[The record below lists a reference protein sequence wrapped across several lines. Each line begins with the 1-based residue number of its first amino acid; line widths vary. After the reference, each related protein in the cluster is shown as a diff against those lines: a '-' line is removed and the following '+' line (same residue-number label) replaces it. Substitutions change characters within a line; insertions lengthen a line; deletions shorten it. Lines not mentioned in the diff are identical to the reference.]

1 MSDRIINSTTLP
13 DACVRDMQVYL
24 RTSEIVAPEAQA
36 FKTDVLGVP
45 CAVNCV
51 GLGKDSSLVII
62 AARPVDDGA
71 SVGVSPGW
79 IIIEPHGE
87 TSIRW
92 NFGKCFH
99 ELPGA
104 SVEASARRGF
114 RMRYLTLKQSLWLFV
129 WGRDVKPVDV
139 RNLLASA
146 PWFDD
151 WRRARGATDAN
162 VFFDTL
168 GFDTRELQA
177 VPHASWRGKNALP
190 GGQGANTS
198 TSGLF
203 LWGDLAETSPIGSQ
217 IQSSELVLLTGGLAT
232 FLGAGGG
239 GGTFTKAKVECEGG
253 FAHLTL
259 RLPAGDQALPSGG
272 TFRNVAVYFS
282 SVPYF
287 TPQDTTVAAEAIF
300 LLAEGIEIKIN
311 LVYPIDGDLI
321 RAKGTFTGGVQKLLG
336 ASDPFDFP
344 GWERTAGANQ
354 QIEVEL
360 EFSRSARE
368 LVKLSFAVEAHQQ
381 NWSLIENPPV
391 KLDGVSFYF
400 TVFEPLK
407 SSRRVLA
414 QIAFETKLGDGAR
427 ALELAC
433 GGSYPSGDLFL
444 QSRNKGIPVGN
455 LIGKFLVGADEGLD
469 RFVIDDLRLE
479 YNYNSKHVRLQ
490 FAVPDKWEI
499 VNGFKAGNLRFRIQG
514 AAAAYEGTLSGT
526 LTLTDVPVRLEGSYK
541 DQGWKFTGETGAISM
556 AKLFTGES
564 VPSAIRTLQFDDLK
578 VVLNTGK
585 NKKAFHFSGKAKL
598 AIEGQSLDIALT
610 VEATEKEGKYDKK
623 FHGILTLKIRQKDFK
638 FGVDI
643 RQVGNDTVLAFSG
656 EVTDGVKLS
665 DVVTDI
671 ASKLGAIQTPLNVPE
686 ALNPVLTL
694 LSGYVNIATNDLV
707 LSATTQSG
715 SKLVVVVYGKKTDKK
730 YAILIDK
737 YLHIGLSS
745 LPLVGDKIA
754 EAAGKIAGVE
764 DVGIESLQA
773 AFTYGVRGNE
783 ADHKHDIGL
792 LNGIIEAGEAKP
804 RDLPRL
810 PEAKPAK
817 GQLGDPQFRLR
828 ATYFFA
834 DKPQPP
840 VAFLDGAAEQAQ
852 FAPASGSSTGEG
864 LARAQSQA
872 TWLDVQR
879 SFGPVS
885 VKRLG
890 IAFVKGDVRLLLDA
904 SLAVSGLTMD
914 LQGLSLGF
922 PIGAITKF
930 DRNRFLESL
939 KTNVEGMSA
948 KLDGLSLTY
957 ESGPIAISGGLLNVD
972 PPPALTKFACNGQL
986 LLKADTW
993 ALSVVGSFAQM
1004 NNGDSSLFAYGV
1016 LNATIGGPGFFFV
1029 TGIAAGFGY
1038 NRNLTLPTLN
1048 DLPDFPLIAAVTG
1061 TGNRG
1066 NLTQDIQKYVYPAS
1080 GQNWLAAGVRFTSFK
1095 VIDSFALLTVFFGER
1110 FEIALLGLS
1119 TLSMPARS
1127 TTGAKPIAY
1136 AQLALEARYAPDDGV
1151 LKIAAQLT
1159 PNSYILS
1166 ENCHLTGGF
1175 ALYTWSQ
1182 DEYEKDS
1189 SGKFVYANDDKV
1201 KKLVKGGFR
1210 SGDFVLSIGGYHPD
1224 FKPPAHY
1231 PSVPRVGANWRVND
1245 NLTIKGSLYFAL
1257 TPLAIMAG
1265 GALDANYQ
1273 RGNLKAWFNSRVD
1286 FLLYWEPLYY
1296 HAHLKVS
1303 MGASYT
1309 IDWWF
1314 TTKTITAQ
1322 VGADVEL
1329 YGPPFGGKAVF
1340 DLYVCSFTLDFG
1352 QGPQPPQKLEW
1363 PEFESRFLPD
1373 DSKVCLARAAGGL
1386 IKELPE
1392 KQGESASWVVNSE
1405 KFAIVTSSAIPCSE
1419 LPRVNG
1425 VPVADKKGRFDERGK
1440 AREAFGV
1447 KPCEVLNGRLNSQQI
1462 IEWKV
1467 KGGDAVAG
1475 VWEIESVT
1483 ERLPRAAW
1491 HAPELPSV
1499 TERGESRARML
1510 KELGE
1515 DQVTGELITGFKL
1528 IPKQPTSDPAH
1539 RTEPIRF
1546 AELPMRTREMRIPDT
1561 AWEHPAIASA
1571 GKYVADN
1578 RAEDSRYGRLSEVDT
1593 KDAATI
1599 TKRGNLSHALRRQ
1612 KIDLTAKPNT
1622 RYLAAAARKHE
1633 LLAAPSICELG
1644 EMQPS

>member
-1 MSDRIINSTTLP
+1 MSDLRINSTTLP
-13 DACVRDMQVYL
+13 DACARDMQVYL
-24 RTSEIVAPEAQA
+24 RTSEIVALEAKA
-36 FKTDVLGVP
+36 FKADVLGVP

-51 GLGKDSSLVII
+51 GLGKDSPLVII

-79 IIIEPHGE
+79 
-87 TSIRW
+87 

-104 SVEASARRGF
+104 SVEASPRRGF

-129 WGRDVKPVDV
+129 WGRDVKQDDV

-151 WRRARGATDAN
+151 WRRARGAADAN

-168 GFDTRELQA
+168 GFDKRELQA

-217 IQSSELVLLTGGLAT
+217 AQSSELALLTGGLAT
-232 FLGAGGG
+232 FLGAG

-259 RLPAGDQALPSGG
+259 RLPAGNALAGDNAFA
-272 TFRNVAVYFS
+272 FRNIAVYFS

-287 TPQDTTVAAEAIF
+287 TPQDTTVVAEAIF
-300 LLAEGIEIKIN
+300 LLGEGSEIKID

-321 RAKGTFTGGVQKLLG
+321 RATGTFTGGVQKLLG
-336 ASDPFDFP
+336 GPAAFQFP
-344 GWERTAGANQ
+344 GWEKIGAIP

-360 EFSRSARE
+360 EFSRSAGQ
-368 LVKLSFAVEAHQQ
+368 LVKLGFGIEAHHQD
-381 NWSLIENPPV
+381 WSLIDNPVSV

-407 SSRRVLA
+407 PSRSVRA
-414 QIAFETKLGDGAR
+414 QIAFETKLGDV
-427 ALELAC
+427 ELAC

-444 QSRNKGIPVGN
+444 QSRNKGIPIGN
-455 LIGKFLVGADEGLD
+455 LIAKFLGVGADEGLD

-479 YNYNSKHVRLQ
+479 YNYKSKHVGLQ
-490 FAVPDKWEI
+490 FHVPDEWEI
-499 VNGFKAGNLRFRIQG
+499 VDSFKIGNLRFRIRG
-514 AAAAYEGTLSGT
+514 DATYEGTLSGT
-526 LTLTDVPVRLEGSYK
+526 LTLADIPVKLEGSYK
-541 DQGWKFTGETGAISM
+541 DQAWEFSGETGAITM
-556 AKLFTGES
+556 AKLFTNES
-564 VPSAIRTLQFDDLK
+564 VPAAIRTLQFDDLK

-598 AIEGQSLDIALT
+598 VIEGQPLDIALT
-610 VEATEKEGKYDKK
+610 VEATEKAGKYDKK

-638 FGVDI
+638 FEVDI
-643 RQVGNDTVLAFSG
+643 RQAGNDTVLAFSG
-656 EVTDGVKLS
+656 EVTDGVQLS
-665 DVVTDI
+665 HIVTDI
-671 ASKLGAIQTPLNVPE
+671 ASKLGAIQTPLDVPE
-686 ALNPVLTL
+686 ALNPAVKT

-707 LSATTQSG
+707 LSATTKSG
-715 SKLVVVVYGKKTDKK
+715 SKLVVVVYGKKNDKK
-730 YAILIDK
+730 YAILIDQ
-737 YLHIGLSS
+737 YLHVGLSS

-792 LNGIIEAGEAKP
+792 LNGIIEAADP
-804 RDLPRL
+804 RTRDLPRL
-810 PEAKPAK
+810 LEAKQAK
-817 GQLGDPQFRLR
+817 GQPGDPQFRLR

-840 VAFLDGAAEQAQ
+840 LAFLDGPAEQAQ
-852 FAPASGSSTGEG
+852 FTPDSGSVTGEG

-885 VKRLG
+885 VKRIG

-922 PIGAITKF
+922 PIEAITKF
-930 DRNRFLESL
+930 NRKKFLESFKGKPESNDEWERIL
-939 KTNVEGMSA
+939 VDRMST

-972 PPPALTKFACNGQL
+972 PPPAGTKFACSGQL

-1016 LNATIGGPGFFFV
+1016 LSATIGGPAFFFV

-1038 NRNLTLPTLN
+1038 NRSLTLPTLN
-1048 DLPDFPLIAAVTG
+1048 DLPGFPLIAAVTG
-1061 TGNRG
+1061 SGDRTK
-1066 NLTQDIQKYVYPAS
+1066 LTEDIQKYAYPAT

-1095 VIDSFALLTVFFGER
+1095 VIDSFALLTVFFGDR
-1110 FEIALLGLS
+1110 FEIGLLGLS
-1119 TLSMPARS
+1119 TITVPARS
-1127 TTGAKPIAY
+1127 KTGTKPIAY
-1136 AQLALEARYAPDDGV
+1136 AQLALQARYAPDDGV
-1151 LKIAAQLT
+1151 LKIAAQVT

-1166 ENCHLTGGF
+1166 DKCHLTGGF

-1182 DEYEKDS
+1182 DEFEKDS
-1189 SGKFVYANDDKV
+1189 SGNHVYVNDGKV
-1201 KKLVKGGFR
+1201 KKLVTGGFR

-1265 GALDANYQ
+1265 GALDANYE

-1303 MGASYT
+1303 MGASYR

-1352 QGPQPPQKLEW
+1352 EGPQPPQKLEW
-1363 PEFESRFLPD
+1363 AEFEGRFLPD

-1386 IKELPE
+1386 IRELP
-1392 KQGESASWVVNSE
+1392 GNAVESASWVVNAE
-1405 KFAIVTSSAIPCSE
+1405 KFAIVTSSAIPCSD

-1425 VPVADKKGRFDERGK
+1425 ATVTDRKGRFDERGK
-1440 AREAFGV
+1440 AKDAFGV
-1447 KPCEVLNGRLNSQQI
+1447 KPCELLNGRLKSQQT
-1462 IEWKV
+1462 IEWEV
-1467 KGGDAVAG
+1467 KGGAAVAG
-1475 VWEIESVT
+1475 VWEIESIT

-1491 HAPELPSV
+1491 HAPDLSSV

-1515 DQVTGELITGFKL
+1515 DQVTGELTTGFRL
-1528 IPKQPTSDPAH
+1528 IPKQPTGNPTH
-1539 RTEPIRF
+1539 RTEPISF
-1546 AELPMRTREMRIPDT
+1546 AALPMRTREMRIPDT

-1578 RAEDSRYGRLSEVDT
+1578 RAEDSRYGRLSEVDP
-1593 KDAATI
+1593 KDVLTI
-1599 TKRGNLSHALRRQ
+1599 TKRGNLSDALRRQ